1 MSILAKIKSLV
12 TDPPPEFVF
21 EVSEEGIAWVR
32 TASPAAIE
40 WAPLE
45 KGVLEVTPL
54 KDNVAQ
60 PEAFA
65 AAVRGLAPQNGSKKL
80 RRAALI
86 LPDYCSRVVVMDFDT
101 FPNDPQEQLALA
113 RFRLKRAV
121 PFDIDSAVVACHAQQ
136 RAGEKKW
143 DVAVA
148 VVNMEVAAH
157 YEAPFRAAGYQCG
170 VVTLSAL
177 TALSL
182 HGAEEY
188 ENASPSVVAKAT
200 GRVLALS
207 LLDGATLR
215 MFRCVELPSEA
226 EQEFFD
232 VLAPTFA
239 LAEDELKARPR
250 VLRLCGFSKLAP
262 EIRQHWSE
270 ELGLPMCDIKS
281 RLGAVTPRN
290 AGLLG
295 YLEGVDVR

>member
-1 MSILAKIKSLV
+1 MSILSKIKNLI

-21 EVSEEGIAWVR
+21 EISGEGLAWVR
-32 TASPAAIE
+32 TASPATME
-40 WAPLE
+40 WKPLE
-45 KGVLEVTPL
+45 RGVLEVTPL

-86 LPDYCSRVVVMDFDT
+86 LPDYCARVVVLDFDT
-101 FPNDPQEQLALA
+101 FPSDPQEQLALA

-121 PFDIDSAVVACHAQQ
+121 PFDIDSAVVACHPQQ

-143 DVAVA
+143 DVAIA

-170 VVTLSAL
+170 IVTLSAL
-177 TALSL
+177 AALSL
-182 HGAEEY
+182 RGAEEY
-188 ENASPSVVAKAT
+188 ESASPSVVAKVT

-207 LLDGATLR
+207 LLDGSTLR
-215 MFRCVELPSEA
+215 LLRCVELPSEA

-239 LAEDELKARPR
+239 LAEDELKARPK
-250 VLRLCGFSKLAP
+250 VLRLCGFSKLPA
-262 EIRQHWSE
+262 EVRQHWSE
-270 ELGLPMCDIKS
+270 ELGLPLCDIRS
-281 RLGAVTPRN
+281 RLGAVTQRN

-295 YLEGVDVR
+295 YLEGVDAR